1 MALPTGIGG
10 FLGIKPE
17 VTYGT
22 AVTVDQFIEVDKA
35 SIKRVKNTA
44 QGRGIANGLFGPR
57 GVRRVVTS
65 QSGTGVTSFA
75 VVTNSMGRVLNG
87 LMGGTVTPTLI
98 NGTSYTGSFPFAD
111 STGKFYTIQFGVP
124 DTGGTIRAQTARGA
138 KVTGA
143 TFHCGIDELLMADV
157 NVDARQMDD
166 TIGAA
171 SPSYTAGATPFHFGQ
186 MGVRLGTFGAEASV
200 NDVRSVSVTINRP
213 HKLDRFYAGNQVS
226 SIALKSEPII
236 NDYWDI
242 QVTLEVDLSTASKAA
257 FIDRYTAD
265 TSTSMVWE
273 FIGPIVSGANNAT
286 FRVTL
291 PQVYFDADSP
301 SLEGP
306 DVTTVQMQGQCLF
319 DNTNL
324 PTITTISSDSAL

>member
-1 MALPTGIGG
+1 VAIPSGIGG
-10 FLGIKPE
+10 FFGLKAE
-17 VTYGT
+17 STYGT
-22 AVTVDQFIEVDKA
+22 AVVVDEFIEVNKA
-35 SIKRVKNTA
+35 SIKRIKNTA
-44 QGRGIANGLFGPR
+44 QGRGIAGGLYGAR
-57 GVRRVVTS
+57 GNRRVVTS
-65 QSGTGVTSFA
+65 QAGSGTVEFDM
-75 VVTNSMGRVLNG
+75 VTNSMGRILNG
-87 LMGGTVTPTLI
+87 LVGGTVTPTLI
-98 NGTSYTGSFPFAD
+98 NGTSYTGTFPLGD
-111 STGKFYTIQFGVP
+111 STGKFYTMQFGVP
-124 DTGGTIRAQTARGA
+124 DTGGTMRAQTGRGC

-143 TFHCGIDELLMADV
+143 TFSCGIDEILTGSF
-157 NVDARQMDD
+157 NIDARQMDD

-171 SPSYTAGATPFHFGQ
+171 TPSYVAGATPFHFGQ
-186 MGVRLGTFGAEASV
+186 MGVRLGTFGAEVSV
-200 NDVRSVSVTINRP
+200 NDVRSVQVALNRP

-226 SIALKSEPII
+226 AIALKSEPLL

-273 FIGPIVSGANNAT
+273 FIGPVVSGANNAT
-286 FRVTL
+286 FRVTM
-291 PQVYFDADSP
+291 PQVFFDADSP
-301 SLEGP
+301 TLEGP